1 MKTLLL
7 NLANDLSEGLG
18 KCKYIDCKSGLEYM
32 AAKDRC
38 LVPLNCHKN
47 YEKDF
52 NKNLIK
58 IFENTSRFCNK
69 GINIICLILR

>member
-7 NLANDLSEGLG
+7 NLANDLGEGLG

-32 AAKDRC
+32 AVKDSV
-38 LVPLNCHKN
+38 VPLNCHKN

>member
-7 NLANDLSEGLG
+7 NLANDLGEGIR

-32 AAKDRC
+32 AVKDSV
-38 LVPLNCHKN
+38 VPLNCHKN

>member
-7 NLANDLSEGLG
+7 NLANDLGEGLG

-69 GINIICLILR
+69 DINIICLILR